1 MYNSNLGLQGC
12 CFSKKKS
19 LVKKNHVNVWQKPL
33 QYCKAISLQLI
44 KIKKKK
50 KPCTSCVYVFF
61 FFYYTVTFFNQN
73 RIMVQED
80 TGDDRLGIICDDSFE
95 KNFCVLCMCVSLSH
109 YVSFMIYL

>member
-44 KIKKKK
+44 KINEKK

-61 FFYYTVTFFNQN
+61 FFITQLPSLIKTESWFK
-73 RIMVQED
+73 RIQGMTD
-80 TGDDRLGIICDDSFE
+80 LG
-95 KNFCVLCMCVSLSH
+95 
-109 YVSFMIYL
+109 